1 MKKVHNKKE
10 LDNFIL
16 KNRNKII
23 LIYFGAVWCGP
34 CKKLKEKLNDQNE
47 MKRFEK
53 LVSVYIDID
62 IEDLEEITNYYK
74 VQSIPAVFF
83 TLLMDNKVTTIS
95 NMVGYNWEKVIS
107 MYNDS
112 LKYLNDELSND
123 EESDEQGDELSSG
136 ESDSD
141 GDSFNDSD
149 IIDDKKID

>member
-16 KNRNKII
+16 QNRNKII

-34 CKKLKEKLNDQNE
+34 CKKLKEKLNDPNE
-47 MKRFEK
+47 MKRFDN

-62 IEDLEEITNYYK
+62 IEELEEITNYYK

-83 TLLMDNKVTTIS
+83 TLLIDNKVTTIS
-95 NMVGYNWEKVIS
+95 NMVGYNWEKLIS

-112 LKYLNDELSND
+112 LKYLNDNLSDD
-123 EESDEQGDELSSG
+123 EESDEEGDVLSSDDS
-136 ESDSD
+136 ESDTN
-141 GDSFNDSD
+141 SFNDSD